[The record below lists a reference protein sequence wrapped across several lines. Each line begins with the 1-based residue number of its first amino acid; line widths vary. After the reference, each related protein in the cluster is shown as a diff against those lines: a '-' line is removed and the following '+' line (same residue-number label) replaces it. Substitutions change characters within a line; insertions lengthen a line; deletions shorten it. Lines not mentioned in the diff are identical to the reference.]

1 MQVYADEGK
10 VRQGCATGVDDD
22 IFSKDAQGAG
32 YHTVHVTMATRSVI
46 NAQSKQ
52 RRALSTDFEDSK

>member
-10 VRQGCATGVDDD
+10 VRQGCATGADDD
-22 IFSKDAQGAG
+22 SFSKDAQGAG

-46 NAQSKQ
+46 NA
-52 RRALSTDFEDSK
+52 